1 MDIVVFQITTPNENL
16 FVTLKEDN
24 KLEIGLEV
32 KQCSTTNATSS
43 S

>member
-1 MDIVVFQITTPNENL
+1 MDIVVFQVTTPNENL
-16 FVTLKEDN
+16 YVTLKEDN

-32 KQCSTTNATSS
+32 KQCSTTNVTSS